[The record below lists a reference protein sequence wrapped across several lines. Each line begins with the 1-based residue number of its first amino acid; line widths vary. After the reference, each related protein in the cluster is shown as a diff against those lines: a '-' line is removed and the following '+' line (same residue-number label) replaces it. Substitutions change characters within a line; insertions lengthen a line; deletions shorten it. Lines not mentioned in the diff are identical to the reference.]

1 MAVARAGAKAKNV
14 ALYTHLGAL
23 GNCQGDKFVM
33 PVPSFNI
40 INGGEHAGNKIAMQE
55 FMILPTGANSFK

>member
-14 ALYTHLGAL
+14 PLYTHLAEL
-23 GNCQGDKFVM
+23 GNCKGDKYVM

-40 INGGEHAGNKIAMQE
+40 INGG
-55 FMILPTGANSFK
+55 